1 MQQEVKK
8 ELIFRIWVR
17 FPVEEPMNAILE
29 ECPSEHAERE
39 ESRPPKS
46 TDNHTSNYY
55 YLRFSLEKIWY
66 IQRMFIGILILRIT
80 KIFLG
85 KNKSTSYRMCF
96 FLLFLTI
103 ILAFSTTVRLYSSR
117 DADLINSWI
126 LSIISSYYDFY
137 MSMLDC
143 LLEISSQ
150 QGLCKEN

>member
-55 YLRFSLEKIWY
+55 YLL
-66 IQRMFIGILILRIT
+66 
-80 KIFLG
+80 
-85 KNKSTSYRMCF
+85 F
-96 FLLFLTI
+96 F
-103 ILAFSTTVRLYSSR
+103 RK
-117 DADLINSWI
+117 DLIHSAYVYW
-126 LSIISSYYDFY
+126 DFD
-137 MSMLDC
+137 S
-143 LLEISSQ
+143 
-150 QGLCKEN
+150 KNHKNFPRKK